1 MTPHSAHLLLGTCA
15 FRMMPTDSL
24 QQAPSSARIT
34 RLGAQGLA
42 LSYTWSHPSDGE
54 QHGSVLL
61 GADGEHGLV
70 EASWFDTWHQ
80 QPTLMRLQGSRQ
92 GSRVEVAGTYEQ
104 EWAWRIGLDL
114 ADDAAS
120 MTMCNVVP
128 ESALAQLPADSPPMS
143 AGPYEVMVAQWRT
156 GV

>member
-1 MTPHSAHLLLGTCA
+1 MNPHSALHGTCA

-24 QQAPSSARIT
+24 EQAPSTACAV
-34 RLGAQGLA
+34 RLGEQGLA
-42 LSYTWSHPSDGE
+42 LSYTWSHPNDGE

-61 GADGEHGLV
+61 GGDGEHGLV

-80 QPTLMRLQGSRQ
+80 QPTLMRLQGSRRD
-92 GSRVEVAGTYEQ
+92 SRVEVMGTYEQ
-104 EWAWRIGLDL
+104 EWGWSISVDL
-114 ADDAAS
+114 AADTAT

-143 AGPYEVMVAQWRT
+143 AGPYEVMVATWRRD
-156 GV
+156 G